1 MEPDA
6 VQRVNGVEMN
16 MSLGSN
22 NESAARE
29 QLSAMADGE
38 LDGAAVGQACAG
50 WRADAVHR
58 ATWHAYHLIGDV
70 MRSDDL
76 ASVASRDAAFLGALR
91 ARLASEPVVLAPAPA
106 VTAQPESVARGQASR
121 RSAWSW
127 MAPTAVAAG
136 FVAVAGVLV
145 VTRGAGP
152 SSGAPVA
159 PAALAQ
165 AALPAAAATRVA
177 DAAAPVQRPVVAQS
191 ADVVDVAAEPQ
202 VLVVNGQLIR
212 DARLDRYLAAH
223 KQFAGSSALGVPS
236 AFLRSAT
243 ADASAR

>member
-1 MEPDA
+1 MSQESAKDDA
-6 VQRVNGVEMN
+6 
-16 MSLGSN
+16 
-22 NESAARE
+22 AARE
-29 QLSAMADGE
+29 RLSAMADGE
-38 LDGAAVGQACAG
+38 LDDAVGVGHACAA
-50 WRADAVHR
+50 WHADAAHR

-76 ASVASRDAAFLGALR
+76 ASDAGRDAAFLGALR
-91 ARLASEPVVLAPAPA
+91 ARLATEPVVLAPQSIQSTRPA
-106 VTAQPESVARGQASR
+106 VAAR

-145 VTRGAGP
+145 ITRGAGT

-159 PAALAQ
+159 PELAQ
-165 AALPAAAATRVA
+165 AL
-177 DAAAPVQRPVVAQS
+177 APVVVAQP
-191 ADVVDVAAEPQ
+191 VASEGVMPDATVEPA
-202 VLVVNGQLIR
+202 VLIVNGQLIR
-212 DARLDRYLAAH
+212 DVQLDRYLSAH

-243 ADASAR
+243 ADAASR